1 VEQGYDQQDNNLD
14 LELRQRLRQSNLEQ
28 YYLEQGLRQRNLEL
42 GLRQNILELYNIIF
56 NTVSRWSIYLI
67 NRKSTGIWIRNYDR
81 DWSRDF
87 NRAIWN

>member
-1 VEQGYDQQDNNLD
+1 MGYYVWN
-14 LELRQRLRQSNLEQ
+14 ELYRT
-28 YYLEQGLRQRNLEL
+28 
-42 GLRQNILELYNIIF
+42 ELYNIIF